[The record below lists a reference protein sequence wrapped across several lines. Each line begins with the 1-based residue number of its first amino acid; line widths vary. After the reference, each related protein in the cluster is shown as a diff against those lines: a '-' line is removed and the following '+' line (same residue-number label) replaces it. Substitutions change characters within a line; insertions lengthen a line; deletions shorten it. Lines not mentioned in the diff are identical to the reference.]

1 MNILKKPRLLLGL
14 MALVGSLAGWSLINL
29 AVVKITL
36 FEYIIIELVITILH
50 LMYNKAKKDFLPQS

>member
-1 MNILKKPRLLLGL
+1 MNILKKPKLLLGL
-14 MALVGSLAGWSLINL
+14 MAVGGSLAGWSLINL

>member
-1 MNILKKPRLLLGL
+1 MNILKKPKLLLGL
-14 MALVGSLAGWSLINL
+14 MAVIGSLAGWSLINL

-50 LMYNKAKKDFLPQS
+50 LMYNKVKKDFLPQS